1 MKKIVYF
8 FLILLIFIFI
18 FDTKI
23 LNYFLAKKVSSL
35 KEYDITFNIS
45 KLDYFNSELEIDRIE
60 IKKNKN
66 LETNIFEANLIII
79 DFNYESLFSNLVIL
93 DNVAIIDPILYFEV
107 KDLDRASN
115 TKITIGNLD
124 LLDNSPKDNS
134 PKIYPP
140 KKRDKNFLISKLLIK
155 NSKAI
160 IKYPKDIKDLKINL
174 SEIVFKKVG
183 NAGKKRDN
191 NFQHYKDVMKLI
203 LSDIFF
209 KIPDYDLRNSI
220 KKMYKIK

>member
-1 MKKIVYF
+1 MKS
-8 FLILLIFIFI
+8 
-18 FDTKI
+18 
-23 LNYFLAKKVSSL
+23 KK
-35 KEYDITFNIS
+35 
-45 KLDYFNSELEIDRIE
+45 
-60 IKKNKN
+60 KN
-66 LETNIFEANLIII
+66 LEINVFEANLIII

-93 DNVAIIDPILYFEV
+93 DNVAIIDPILYFKV
-107 KDLDRASN
+107 KDVDRALN

-124 LLDNSPKDNS
+124 LSDNSPKNNS
-134 PKIYPP
+134 PKTYPL

-160 IKYPKDIKDLKINL
+160 IKYPKDIKDLKIDL

-209 KIPDYDLRNSI
+209 KIPDYNLRNLI
-220 KKMYKIK
+220 KEMYKIK

>member
-8 FLILLIFIFI
+8 FLITLIFIFI
-18 FDTKI
+18 FNTKI
-23 LNYFLAKKVSSL
+23 LNYFLVKKISNFG
-35 KEYDITFNIS
+35 EYNITFNIS
-45 KLDYFNSELEIDRIE
+45 KLDYFNSKLEIDRIE

-66 LETNIFEANLIII
+66 LEINIFEANLIII

-93 DNVAIIDPILYFEV
+93 DNVAIIEPILYFEV
-107 KDLDRASN
+107 KDLDRVSN

-124 LLDNSPKDNS
+124 LSNNSPKDNS

-140 KKRDKNFLISKLLIK
+140 KKRDKNFLISNLIIK

-160 IKYPKDIKDLKINL
+160 IKYPKDVKDLKIDL

-183 NAGKKRDN
+183 NAGKKGDN
-191 NFQHYKDVMKLI
+191 NFQHYKDAMKLI
-203 LSDIFF
+203 LTDMFF

-220 KKMYKIK
+220 KEMYKIK

>member
-8 FLILLIFIFI
+8 FLITLIFIFI
-18 FDTKI
+18 FNTKI
-23 LNYFLAKKVSSL
+23 LNFFLVKKISNL
-35 KEYDITFNIS
+35 GEYKITFNIS

-66 LETNIFEANLIII
+66 LEINIFEANLIII

-134 PKIYPP
+134 SKIYPL

-183 NAGKKRDN
+183 NAGKERDN

-209 KIPDYDLRNSI
+209 KIPDYNLRNLI
-220 KKMYKIK
+220 KEMYKN

>member
-8 FLILLIFIFI
+8 FLITLIFIFI
-18 FDTKI
+18 FNTKI
-23 LNYFLAKKVSSL
+23 LNYFLVKKISNL
-35 KEYDITFNIS
+35 EEYIITFNIS

-66 LETNIFEANLIII
+66 LEINIFEANLIII

-93 DNVAIIDPILYFEV
+93 DNVAIIEPILYFEV
-107 KDLDRASN
+107 KDLDRVSN

-124 LLDNSPKDNS
+124 LSDNS

-140 KKRDKNFLISKLLIK
+140 KKRDKNFLISNLLIK

-160 IKYPKDIKDLKINL
+160 IKYPKDIKDLKIDL
-174 SEIVFKKVG
+174 SEIVFRKVG
-183 NAGKKRDN
+183 NAGKNGDN
-191 NFQHYKDVMKLI
+191 NFQHYKDAMKLI

-209 KIPDYDLRNSI
+209 RIPDYDLRKSI
-220 KKMYKIK
+220 KEMYKIK

>member
-8 FLILLIFIFI
+8 FLITLIFIFI
-18 FDTKI
+18 FNTKI
-23 LNYFLAKKVSSL
+23 LNYFLEKKISNL
-35 KEYDITFNIS
+35 GEYNITFNIS

-66 LETNIFEANLIII
+66 LEINIFEANLIII

-93 DNVAIIDPILYFEV
+93 DNVAIIEPILYFEV
-107 KDLDRASN
+107 KDLDRVSN

-124 LLDNSPKDNS
+124 LSNNSPKDNS

-140 KKRDKNFLISKLLIK
+140 KKRDKNFLISNLLIK

-160 IKYPKDIKDLKINL
+160 IKYPKD
-174 SEIVFKKVG
+174 VRFK
-183 NAGKKRDN
+183 N
-191 NFQHYKDVMKLI
+191 
-203 LSDIFF
+203 
-209 KIPDYDLRNSI
+209 
-220 KKMYKIK
+220 

>member
-8 FLILLIFIFI
+8 FLIILIFIFI

-23 LNYFLAKKVSSL
+23 LNYFLEKKVSSL
-35 KEYDITFNIS
+35 KEYDITFNVS

-60 IKKNKN
+60 IKKKKD
-66 LETNIFEANLIII
+66 LETNILKANLIII
-79 DFNYESLFSNLVIL
+79 DFDYESLFSNLVIL

-124 LLDNSPKDNS
+124 LSDNSLKVIS

-140 KKRDKNFLISKLLIK
+140 KKKDKNFLISNLLIK

-160 IKYPKDIKDLKINL
+160 IKYPKDIKDLKIDL

-209 KIPDYDLRNSI
+209 KIPDYDLRNLI
-220 KKMYKIK
+220 KEMYKIK

>member
-8 FLILLIFIFI
+8 FLITLIFIFI
-18 FDTKI
+18 FNTKI
-23 LNYFLAKKVSSL
+23 LNYFLVKKISNL
-35 KEYDITFNIS
+35 GEYNITFNIS

-66 LETNIFEANLIII
+66 LEINIFEANLIII

-93 DNVAIIDPILYFEV
+93 DNVAIIEPILYFEV
-107 KDLDRASN
+107 KDLDRVSN

-124 LLDNSPKDNS
+124 LSNNSPKDNS

-140 KKRDKNFLISKLLIK
+140 KKRDKNFLISNLLIK

-160 IKYPKDIKDLKINL
+160 IKYPKDVKDLKIDL

-183 NAGKKRDN
+183 NAGKKGDN
-191 NFQHYKDVMKLI
+191 NFQHYKDAMKLI
-203 LSDIFF
+203 LSDMFF

-220 KKMYKIK
+220 KEMYKIK

>member
-8 FLILLIFIFI
+8 FLIILIFIFI

-45 KLDYFNSELEIDRIE
+45 KLDYFNSELKIDRIE

-66 LETNIFEANLIII
+66 LETNIFKANLIII

-115 TKITIGNLD
+115 TKITIGNLN
-124 LLDNSPKDNS
+124 LLDNSTKVIS

-140 KKRDKNFLISKLLIK
+140 KKRDKNFLISNLSIK

-160 IKYPKDIKDLKINL
+160 IKYPKDVKDLKIDL

-183 NAGKKRDN
+183 NAGEKGDN

-203 LSDIFF
+203 LSDMFF

-220 KKMYKIK
+220 KEMYKIK

>member
-8 FLILLIFIFI
+8 FLITLIFIYI
-18 FDTKI
+18 FNTKI
-23 LNYFLAKKVSSL
+23 LNYFLVKKISNL
-35 KEYDITFNIS
+35 GEYNITFNIS

-79 DFNYESLFSNLVIL
+79 DFNYKSLFSNLVIL

-115 TKITIGNLD
+115 TKVTIGNLD
-124 LLDNSPKDNS
+124 LSNNSPKNNS

-140 KKRDKNFLISKLLIK
+140 KKRDKNFLISNLLIK

-160 IKYPKDIKDLKINL
+160 IKYPKDVKDLKIDL

-183 NAGKKRDN
+183 NAGKKGDN

-209 KIPDYDLRNSI
+209 RIPDYNLRNLI
-220 KKMYKIK
+220 KEMYKIK

>member
-8 FLILLIFIFI
+8 FLITLIFIFI
-18 FDTKI
+18 FNTKI
-23 LNYFLAKKVSSL
+23 LNYFLVKKISNFG
-35 KEYDITFNIS
+35 EYNITFNIS

-66 LETNIFEANLIII
+66 LEINIFEANLIII

-93 DNVAIIDPILYFEV
+93 DNVAIIEPILYFEV
-107 KDLDRASN
+107 KDLDRVSN

-124 LLDNSPKDNS
+124 LSNNSPKDNS

-140 KKRDKNFLISKLLIK
+140 KKRDKNFLISNLLIK

-160 IKYPKDIKDLKINL
+160 IKYPKDVKDLKIDL

-183 NAGKKRDN
+183 NAGKKGDN
-191 NFQHYKDVMKLI
+191 NFQHYKDAMKLI
-203 LSDIFF
+203 LSDMFF

-220 KKMYKIK
+220 KEMYKIK

>member
-8 FLILLIFIFI
+8 FLITLIFIFI
-18 FDTKI
+18 FNTKI
-23 LNYFLAKKVSSL
+23 LNYFLVKKISNL
-35 KEYDITFNIS
+35 EEYIITFNIS

-66 LETNIFEANLIII
+66 LEINIFEANLIII

-107 KDLDRASN
+107 KDLDRVSN

-124 LLDNSPKDNS
+124 LSDNS

-140 KKRDKNFLISKLLIK
+140 KKRDKNFLISNLLIK

-160 IKYPKDIKDLKINL
+160 IKYPKDIKDLKIDL
-174 SEIVFKKVG
+174 SEIVFRKVG
-183 NAGKKRDN
+183 NAGKNGDN
-191 NFQHYKDVMKLI
+191 NFQHYKDAMKLI

-209 KIPDYDLRNSI
+209 RIPDYDLRKSI
-220 KKMYKIK
+220 KEMYKIK

>member
-1 MKKIVYF
+1 M
-8 FLILLIFIFI
+8 
-18 FDTKI
+18 
-23 LNYFLAKKVSSL
+23 
-35 KEYDITFNIS
+35 
-45 KLDYFNSELEIDRIE
+45 
-60 IKKNKN
+60 
-66 LETNIFEANLIII
+66 
-79 DFNYESLFSNLVIL
+79 
-93 DNVAIIDPILYFEV
+93 
-107 KDLDRASN
+107 
-115 TKITIGNLD
+115 
-124 LLDNSPKDNS
+124 LDNSPIDNS

-183 NAGKKRDN
+183 NAGKERDN

-209 KIPDYDLRNSI
+209 KIPDYNLRNLI
-220 KKMYKIK
+220 KEMYKN

>member
-8 FLILLIFIFI
+8 FLIILIFIFI

-66 LETNIFEANLIII
+66 LETNIFKANLIII
-79 DFNYESLFSNLVIL
+79 NFNYESLFSNLVIL

-107 KDLDRASN
+107 KDLDRTSN

-124 LLDNSPKDNS
+124 LLDNSPKDNF

-160 IKYPKDIKDLKINL
+160 IKYPKDIRDLKINL

-209 KIPDYDLRNSI
+209 RIPDYNLRNLI
-220 KKMYKIK
+220 KEMYKIK

>member
-8 FLILLIFIFI
+8 FLITLIFIFI
-18 FDTKI
+18 FNTKI
-23 LNYFLAKKVSSL
+23 LNYFLVKKISNFG
-35 KEYDITFNIS
+35 EYNITFNIS

-66 LETNIFEANLIII
+66 LEINIFEANLIII

-93 DNVAIIDPILYFEV
+93 DNVAIIEPILYFEV
-107 KDLDRASN
+107 KDLDRVSN

-124 LLDNSPKDNS
+124 LSNNSPKDNS

-140 KKRDKNFLISKLLIK
+140 KKRDKNFLISNLLIK

-160 IKYPKDIKDLKINL
+160 IKYPKDVKDLKIDL

-183 NAGKKRDN
+183 NAGKKGDN
-191 NFQHYKDVMKLI
+191 NFQHYKDAMKLI

-220 KKMYKIK
+220 KEMYKIK